1 MISFLTTTLG
11 MQDVPAKYV
20 VVEQKENW
28 VNIFADFLLQAEVGE
43 SFMKL
48 IVTGAETCVYRY
60 DVKMKQQS

>member
-1 MISFLTTTLG
+1 
-11 MQDVPAKYV
+11 
-20 VVEQKENW
+20 